1 MPAVTSAAPES
12 SRVSSMRSPERPFFP
27 ALEGGL
33 VYLDS
38 AATTLVPSPV
48 IEAVCEVYRSGAG
61 GVHRGV
67 HRLAA
72 ASTAS
77 FEAARA
83 RFAEAVSVEPERVV
97 FGRGTTEALN
107 VIADGITRTR
117 LRPGDEVLVSEL
129 CHHASLVAWQL
140 RASRVGARV
149 VLAPI
154 DAHGV
159 LTGDAIVE
167 RIGDRTRVV
176 SLPHVSNV
184 TGQVLDTAPI
194 AAAARAHGALF
205 VLDGSQAFRSLSID
219 VNALGCDAYVFG
231 AHKAYGPNGVG
242 VLVASSRLLDE
253 LPPLHGGGH
262 MVLSVD
268 DEAHVLAPSP
278 AKHEAGSPNVEGVLG
293 AARAVGYLQDA
304 RSRGASARLAALTDE
319 LVRGLR
325 GYPFVRVLGSPD
337 KRAGIVS
344 FAIEGVHAHDAAT
357 FFDEDGVAVRAGRM
371 CAHPFFASLGVDDA
385 LRVSLAVHTES
396 SCLEA
401 LFASLERTY
410 EALA

>member
-1 MPAVTSAAPES
+1 MSAVTSEAPEA
-12 SRVSSMRSPERPFFP
+12 SRVGSMRSPERPFFP

-48 IEAVCEVYRSGAG
+48 IDAVCEVYRSGAG

-72 ASTAS
+72 SSTAS
-77 FEAARA
+77 FEAARVG
-83 RFAEAVSVEPERVV
+83 FAEAVSVEPGRVV

-107 VIADGITRTR
+107 VLADGIARTK
-117 LRPGDEVLVSEL
+117 LGPGDEVLVSEL
-129 CHHASLVAWQL
+129 CHHANLVGWQL

-149 VLAPI
+149 VVAPV

-159 LTGDAIVE
+159 LTADAIVE
-167 RIGDRTRVV
+167 RIGARTRVV

-184 TGQVLDTAPI
+184 TGQVLDTEPV

-205 VLDGSQAFRSLSID
+205 VLDGAQAFRSLPIAMD
-219 VNALGCDAYVFG
+219 ELGCDAYVFG

-242 VLVASSRLLDE
+242 VLIATARLLDE

-278 AKHEAGSPNVEGVLG
+278 AKHEAGSPNVEGISG
-293 AARAVGYLQDA
+293 AARALSYLQDA
-304 RSRGASARLAALTDE
+304 RMRGASARLAALTDE

-337 KRAGIVS
+337 RRAGIVS
-344 FAIEGVHAHDAAT
+344 FAIDGVHAHDVAT

-371 CAHPFFASLGVDDA
+371 CAHPFFASLGVDEA
-385 LRVSLAVHTES
+385 LRASLGVYTEGA
-396 SCLEA
+396 CLEA

>member
-1 MPAVTSAAPES
+1 MPAVTSEA
-12 SRVSSMRSPERPFFP
+12 SRVSSMQSPERPFFP

-38 AATTLVPSPV
+38 AATTLVPTPV
-48 IEAVCEVYRSGAG
+48 IEAVGEVYRSGAG

-77 FEAARA
+77 FEASRA
-83 RFAEAVSVEPERVV
+83 TFAKAVSVEPERVV

-107 VIADGITRTR
+107 VIADGIARTR
-117 LRPGDEVLVSEL
+117 LGPGDDVLVSEL
-129 CHHASLVAWQL
+129 CHHANLVGWQL
-140 RASRVGARV
+140 RTSRVGARLV
-149 VLAPI
+149 IAPV
-154 DAHGV
+154 DAQGV
-159 LTGDAIVE
+159 LTVDAIVE
-167 RIGDRTRVV
+167 RIGERTRVV
-176 SLPHVSNV
+176 ALPHVSNV

-194 AAAARAHGALF
+194 AAAARARGALF
-205 VLDGSQAFRSLSID
+205 VLDGAQAFRSLAID
-219 VNALGCDAYVFG
+219 VDELGCDAYVFG

-242 VLVASSRLLDE
+242 VLIATPRLLDE

-268 DEAHVLAPSP
+268 EDGHVLAPSP
-278 AKHEAGSPNVEGVLG
+278 AKHEAGSPNVEGVVG
-293 AARAVGYLQDA
+293 AARALEYLQDA
-304 RSRGASARLAALTDE
+304 RTRGAAARLAELSDE

-325 GYPFVRVLGSPD
+325 GYPFVRVLGAPD
-337 KRAGIVS
+337 RRSGIVS

-371 CAHPFFASLGVDDA
+371 CAHPFFASVGVDDA
-385 LRVSLAVHTES
+385 LRASLGVYSGGA
-396 SCLEA
+396 CLDA
-401 LFASLERTY
+401 LFATLERTY
-410 EALA
+410 EALG